1 MTLPILST
9 TPVPAPAAVARAFRR
24 TFDRLR
30 LVPES
35 EPVSASFDADDFHL
49 AAIRDWGQ
57 SIESKDSYT
66 FGHCERVA
74 QNAVAVARAL
84 GLDESEQT
92 SIRMGAH
99 LHDVGK
105 VHVPS
110 EILNKPGALT
120 AAELEVIHMHPVWGD
135 QLLSAARFP
144 WDLKPMIRWHHERYD
159 GTGYPDRLRG
169 DEIPLSAQIVGI
181 ADTYDALTVRRP
193 YRLAMT
199 PAQAIAEVVRCRSAW
214 SPTVFHAFLEALPDL
229 SRSTQL
235 H

>member
-1 MTLPILST
+1 MTPPILT
-9 TPVPAPAAVARAFRR
+9 TAAVSSPAAVHAYSGMDRARALLELA
-24 TFDRLR
+24 TV
-30 LVPES
+30 VPQHD
-35 EPVSASFDADDFHL
+35 VGDFHL
-49 AAIRDWGQ
+49 AAIREWGE
-57 SIESKDSYT
+57 SIESKDTYT

-84 GLDESEQT
+84 GLSESEQT

-105 VHVPS
+105 VNVPS

-120 AAELEVIHMHPVWGD
+120 AAELAVIHMHPVWGE
-135 QLLSAARFP
+135 QLLSAAHLP

-159 GTGYPDRLRG
+159 GTGYPDKLRG
-169 DEIPLSAQIVGI
+169 DEIPRSAQIVGL
-181 ADTYDALTVRRP
+181 ADVYDALTIQRP

-199 PAQAIAEVVRCRSAW
+199 PAQAIAEISKCRSAW
-214 SPTVFHAFLEALPDL
+214 SPRVFQAFLESLPAL
-229 SRSTQL
+229 SRNSRF